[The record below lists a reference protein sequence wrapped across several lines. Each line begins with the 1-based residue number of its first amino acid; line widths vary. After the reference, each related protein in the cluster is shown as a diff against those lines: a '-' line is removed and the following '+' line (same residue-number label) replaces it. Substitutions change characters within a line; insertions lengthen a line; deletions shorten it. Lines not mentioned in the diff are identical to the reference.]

1 MAHPGDSHW
10 FLVPRPAPAAAL
22 RLFCI
27 PYAGGGASMFQRWA
41 ARLPA
46 GVELC
51 AVQLPGRET
60 RLDEEPFDRFEPL
73 LDALELALLPYLDRR
88 FALFGHSMGAILA
101 FELARALERR
111 GAAPAHVIASGRAAP
126 QLADRRAP
134 IHGLPP
140 AQFLAEVSA
149 LGGTPPELLAHGEVR
164 RALLPTLQA
173 DFAAIERW
181 RYAARPPLTAPLTA
195 VGGAADPRIGRAEL
209 DAWRAQT
216 TGEFALQLFAGGH
229 FFLRESEA
237 ELVALLAA
245 RCSIATSAATRP
257 ATRPP
262 DPGVP

>member
-1 MAHPGDSHW
+1 VAHPGDSHW
-10 FLVPRPAPAAAL
+10 FMVPRPAPAPAL

-46 GVELC
+46 GIELC

-60 RLDEEPFDRFEPL
+60 RLDEEPFDRF
-73 LDALELALLPYLDRR
+73 DALELALLPYLDRR

-111 GAAPAHVIASGRAAP
+111 GAGPAHVVASGRAAP

-149 LGGTPPELLAHGEVR
+149 LGGTPPELLADPEVR
-164 RALLPTLQA
+164 RALLPALQA

-181 RYAARPPLTAPLTA
+181 RHSPGPPLTAPLTA

-209 DAWRAQT
+209 DPWRAQT
-216 TGEFALQLFAGGH
+216 TGGFALQLFAGGH

-237 ELVALLAA
+237 ELVEFLAA
-245 RCSIATSAATRP
+245 RCSIATPAATP
-257 ATRPP
+257 ATTRPP